1 MTARNPN
8 KTRYY
13 PAKRKRA
20 NRTRDSYR
28 AKSPEGKIKQLENLK
43 IGRGKK
49 RKWQSGQPVK
59 GAKPAA
65 ADLERMDIVE
75 FATDVLGLSFDERP
89 VQEVILRSQYGLPL
103 DAEQLEIYKELSGV
117 DIYRPGHERAEGVYV
132 LGARSGKSFLSAIIA
147 CYESIALAPRW
158 RKYLNPGEIG
168 YVIIV
173 ATRLL
178 QSQQVIGAACLRM
191 LENSKVSH
199 YIADSVSTEIILTND
214 LTIMSMPC
222 NSTSGRGLPICCL
235 ILDELGWYRQEGPK
249 QDAEIFKALRP
260 RMSQFRGA
268 KFLAISTPGA
278 KAGLL
283 WDLFDEGMDPDRPTP
298 NRLTV
303 QAETSYVNPTVDPEF
318 LESEKHRDIDNY
330 EREFLALFCE
340 AVDAFLPSD
349 KLLECFTLSGDV
361 PYDSRYRYYCA
372 VDQSGLSGRDR
383 FAMSIAHR
391 ERDKVIVDVS
401 RTWSTKDGDG
411 IIAEIQQIVKPYN
424 IGTVA
429 LDRYSGGWARQAFE
443 RQGFEVHVRDLLPPI
458 YVNLKSLVISGRVSL
473 PDTKG
478 LREGL
483 LRTQAYFGRSNQLSI
498 GHERTAEGHGDEA
511 DSAATAVWLASKSNS
526 DGLFHV

>member
-1 MTARNPN
+1 MTAPKLNSN
-8 KTRYY
+8 Y
-13 PAKRKRA
+13 PKNRRKAR
-20 NRTRDSYR
+20 RTKDSYR
-28 AKSPEGKIKQLENLK
+28 ARTTEGRAKQLDNLTK
-43 IGRGKK
+43 GRGRK

-59 GAKPAA
+59 GAKPSQ
-65 ADLERMDIVE
+65 ADLEGMDIIE
-75 FATDVLGLSFDERP
+75 FAIDVLGISFDKRP
-89 VQEVILRSQYGLPL
+89 AQEVILKAQYGLFL
-103 DAEQLEIYKELSGV
+103 DAGQLEIYRELTAGDV
-117 DIYRPGHERAEGVYV
+117 YRPGHEKAEGVYV
-132 LGARSGKSFLSAIIA
+132 LGARSGKSFLSSIIA
-147 CYESIALAPRW
+147 CFESIVNAPKW

-178 QSQQVIGAACLRM
+178 QSQQVIGASCLRM
-191 LENSKVSH
+191 LENSKVAH
-199 YIADSVSTEIILTND
+199 FIEDSVQTEIILTND
-214 LTIMSMPC
+214 ITIMSMPC

-235 ILDELGWYRQEGPK
+235 ILDELAWYRQEGPK
-249 QDAEIFKALRP
+249 QDYAILKALRP

-268 KFLAISTPGA
+268 KLLAISTPA
-278 KAGLL
+278 SKTGLL
-283 WDLFDEGMDPDRPTP
+283 HDLFDEGMDPDRPTP

-303 QAETSYVNPTVDPEF
+303 QAETSFVNPTVDPEF

-330 EREFLALFCE
+330 EREFLARFCE

-361 PYDSRYRYYCA
+361 PPDSRYRYHCA

-383 FAMSIAHR
+383 FAMSIAHK
-391 ERDKVIVDVS
+391 EKEDVVVDVS
-401 RTWSTKDGDG
+401 RTWSTKDGDR
-411 IIAEIQQIVKPYN
+411 IIAEIQQIVKPYH

-443 RQGFEVHVRDLLPPI
+443 RQGFEVTVRDLLPAI